1 MSDLLSDLNAVHR
14 EVGRRTIPAGE
25 AWTVVAKRTYD
36 APIEDVWDAITNPE
50 RINRW
55 FLSVSGDLRLGG
67 KYQLEGNA
75 GGEIL
80 ACDPPRHLKVT
91 WVYGEDAT
99 EVDIGEVE
107 VRLAPAGADRT
118 ALVLEHA
125 AVVDAA
131 RWAEF
136 GPGAVG
142 VGWDLTLLG
151 LGLHLRRGSAGDEDK
166 AAWMQSP
173 EARQFMTESS
183 EAWGAAHQAAGATEA
198 DAAAAVANTTKAY
211 APEPPA

>member
-25 AWTVVAKRTYD
+25 ARTVVVKRTYD

-50 RINRW
+50 RISRW
-55 FLSVSGDLRLGG
+55 FLPVSGDLRLGG

-80 ACDPPRHLKVT
+80 ACDPPRQLKVT
-91 WVYGEDAT
+91 WVYGEDTT

-107 VRLAPAGADRT
+107 VRLAPVGEDRT
-118 ALVLEHA
+118 ALVLEHG

-131 RWAEF
+131 LWAEF

-142 VGWDLTLLG
+142 VGWDLTLLD
-151 LGLHLRRGSAGDEDK
+151 LGLHLRGGEAAPADK

-173 EARQFMTESS
+173 EAREFMTESS
-183 EAWGAAHQAAGATEA
+183 NAWGGANRAAGATEA
-198 DAAAAVANTTKAY
+198 DAAAAVANTTAAY
-211 APEPPA
+211 APDPNG